1 MDGWMNECDNGVIR
15 RTSISGNWKV
25 NTGSSMLE
33 QVTTT

>member
-1 MDGWMNECDNGVIR
+1 MCGVCVCVCDS

-33 QVTTT
+33 QVTTTDR